1 VSLPISTQTERTI
14 EGIGE
19 NSSPKSSYK
28 DRGAE
33 GNGGGGDGWPGGFA
47 SKATGIDSNTGGSG
61 GSSYITGF
69 PDCKTNFNIQFIDP
83 SLIGG
88 KILIFSPTREVETG
102 HTDHGY
108 ARIRFIQLIDHFYPS
123 CYKQYSFILLNLFKF
138 YK

>member
-1 VSLPISTQTERTI
+1 MRLSRILVAEGGESSGNGQETAGYAGGLFSSPGISIGGISLPISTQTEGTI
-14 EGIGE
+14 DGIGE
-19 NSSPKSSYK
+19 NSSPKSLYK

-33 GNGGGGDGWPGGFA
+33 GNRGGGRFA

-88 KILIFSPTREVETG
+88 KILIFSPT
-102 HTDHGY
+102 
-108 ARIRFIQLIDHFYPS
+108 
-123 CYKQYSFILLNLFKF
+123 
-138 YK
+138 